1 MPSKNDKEHAPK
13 KPPKTDRQKKAEAEM
28 MKTLATQYNGV
39 LSTSDL
45 NAMKEVFDTYDK
57 QNTGILKVSLIGKIF
72 RNLGFNP
79 LESDI
84 QRIMSQIDPND
95 KDQMKFPDYVTA
107 FLSIPSSVTDREIV
121 PAFQVFDTENR
132 GVLEAD
138 EMLKQLLN
146 IGEPLTEAEAKAFK
160 DNLKIDEQGLFN
172 YTGR

>member
-1 MPSKNDKEHAPK
+1 
-13 KPPKTDRQKKAEAEM
+13 
-28 MKTLATQYNGV
+28 MK
-39 LSTSDL
+39 D
-45 NAMKEVFDTYDK
+45 VFDAYDK
-57 QNTGILKVSLIGKIF
+57 QNTGIIKVSSIGKIF

-84 QRIMSQIDPND
+84 QRIMSQIDPNGIVNINDLPLIFLHLD

-172 YTGR
+172 YTGRWEFCRENFICFLIS